1 MPKMKTHRSAHKR
14 FKRTGTGAF
23 TCRRAGRSHLNV
35 TFSSRRKRRLDGGLT
50 VDESNDARL
59 AIQLPYK
66 QHTR

>member
-14 FKRTGTGAF
+14 FKRTGTGKF

-35 TFSSRRKRRLDGGLT
+35 TFSSGRKRRLDGT
-50 VDESNDARL
+50 HTIDESNEKRI